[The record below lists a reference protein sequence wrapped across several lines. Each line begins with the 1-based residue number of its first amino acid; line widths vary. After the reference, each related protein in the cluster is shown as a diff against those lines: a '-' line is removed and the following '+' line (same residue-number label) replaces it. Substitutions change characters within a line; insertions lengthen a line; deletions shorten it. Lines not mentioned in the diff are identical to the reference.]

1 MDGQETNVAGVEAQE
16 SNTSEPAIQENTEP
30 VNPTAEAAGEE
41 AEAEPNAGDESGK
54 TEEDARFASV
64 RRKAEEKYKAEY
76 AAKKAKVDAEFQR
89 LFGGAT
95 NPLTGKPITSAE
107 EYLAAYAEQR
117 RRDDEEERKASGIS
131 PERFMEMVN
140 NLPEVKRAKEAE
152 ERVRKVEEQ
161 KYLTESLSEIQKLD
175 PSVKTMEDL
184 EKHKS
189 YSEVYDLV
197 MNHGL
202 DLTKAFKYANAD
214 ELSARN
220 VAAAKQAAINQA
232 KGKDHLAAT
241 GAGVASDKNLVDVPA
256 STMARLKAFYPTLSE
271 AELKAKYNDL

>member
-16 SNTSEPAIQENTEP
+16 STTSEPAIQEKTEP
-30 VNPTAEAAGEE
+30 VNPTAEATSSNTEQVP
-41 AEAEPNAGDESGK
+41 AEPNADEK
-54 TEEDARFASV
+54 TEEDARFANV
-64 RRKAEEKYKAEY
+64 RRKAEEKAKAAY
-76 AAKKAKVDAEFQR
+76 AAEKAKVDAEFQR

-140 NLPEVKRAKEAE
+140 NLPEIKRAKEAE
-152 ERVRKVEEQ
+152 EKIRKAEEQ
-161 KYLTESLSEIQKLD
+161 KYLTESLNEIQKLD
-175 PSVKTMEDL
+175 PSIKTIEDL

-214 ELSARN
+214 ELSAKN
-220 VAAAKQAAINQA
+220 MAAARQAAINQA

-241 GAGVASDKNLVDVPA
+241 GAGVASDKTLVDVPA
-256 STMARLKAFYPTLSE
+256 STMKVLKRFYPNLSE
-271 AELKAKYNDL
+271 AELKAKYNE